1 MIVSR
6 KIDGKSPLWSDS
18 GTARERAN
26 RSALAILDNVRGG
39 VDVPTLDPLA
49 AANSLN
55 NYAGEAYSNRVSPDR
70 YSVPK
75 PLSPMLGLAPGAHG
89 GAKSPQ
95 AILRKLTRNT
105 GQHMTLEEKILN
117 GVFKPDI

>member
-1 MIVSR
+1 MIISR
-6 KIDGKSPLWSDS
+6 RVNGSKSPLWSDS

-26 RSALAILDNVRGG
+26 HSALAILENVKGG
-39 VDVPTLDPLA
+39 GDTPTLDPLA
-49 AANSLN
+49 AVNPLN
-55 NYAGEAYSNRVSPDR
+55 NYVGHQVYSNQVSPDR
-70 YSVPK
+70 FGLPK
-75 PLSPMLGLAPGAHG
+75 PLSPIIGLGHG

-105 GQHMTLEEKILN
+105 KEHMTLEEKILN